1 MSRLNILMIVSS
13 SNNSIS
19 YYFPK
24 TSTQDLVNEI
34 AEVSLRIK
42 TIFNKGIIET
52 DTYKCTYEH
61 YIPKET
67 KDFILEE
74 EDNEIKDHPIIVI
87 FSDKSY
93 KNNIIEKLFKEIFE
107 SLNRIN
113 QKDSN
118 ISKEGK
124 SQIAKIFLKYQNM
137 NNIKES
143 NNDDDIEFGVIEEF
157 FGLEK
162 SESTS
167 SRFYEVTDSLTDAK
181 KRSKLRNME
190 KKKREEIDN
199 IRSWKKIKCC
209 YLFINIILLM
219 ITISLIFI
227 FWNDLLNFKDN

>member
-24 TSTQDLVNEI
+24 MSTQDLVNEI

-52 DTYKCTYEH
+52 NTYKFAYEH
-61 YIPKET
+61 YIPKES

-74 EDNEIKDHPIIVI
+74 EDNEIKDHPVIVI
-87 FSDKSY
+87 CSDRSY

-107 SLNRIN
+107 SLNKIK

-124 SQIAKIFLKYQNM
+124 SKIAKIFLKYQNM

-143 NNDDDIEFGVIEEF
+143 NNDDTEFGVVEEF
-157 FGLEK
+157 IGFDK

-167 SRFYEVTDSLTDAK
+167 TRFYEDTDTMTDAK

-219 ITISLIFI
+219 VTISLIFI
-227 FWNDLLNFKDN
+227 FWEDVSNI